1 MVRRL
6 VEAWE
11 GRLLMLVELLLCLKL
26 LLLLLLLL
34 VLEIEVLRKGLLWVL
49 RMGLPLDRMDLGL
62 YHGRLKGDLG
72 VVKGW
77 VRGEGVW
84 ARLIEERL
92 VGSSR
97 RV

>member
-1 MVRRL
+1 M
-6 VEAWE
+6 
-11 GRLLMLVELLLCLKL
+11 CLKL

-34 VLEIEVLRKGLLWVL
+34 LLEIEVLREGLLWVL

-77 VRGEGVW
+77 IRGEGVW
-84 ARLIEERL
+84 AWLIEVGL
-92 VGSSR
+92 VGSGR